1 MSVFTGDMILYMENP
16 KDFTK
21 KLLDLISELGKVEGY
36 KINIWELM
44 AFLYISNEL
53 VISNEKDKLQNN
65 FNYYCNNNNNNK

>member
-65 FNYYCNNNNNNK
+65 LNYYCNNNNNK